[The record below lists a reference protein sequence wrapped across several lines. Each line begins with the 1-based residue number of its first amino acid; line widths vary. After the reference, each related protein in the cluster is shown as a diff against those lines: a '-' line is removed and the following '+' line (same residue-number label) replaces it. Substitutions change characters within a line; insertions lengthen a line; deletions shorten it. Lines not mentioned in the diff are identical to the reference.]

1 MPSLYALVAESVD
14 ATDFKKNEGD
24 IMNIYKQK
32 DGRRFIVYKGSDN
45 KYHSKS
51 YARYLMEQY
60 LGRELTD
67 REEVHHKDH
76 NKTNDVI
83 ENLEVKDKTVH
94 RKEHFKKATTIEHC
108 YICKKEIVVDSRR
121 RANHYRSKNKNPD
134 KWFCSKHCSGIFG
147 QKEQQNRK
155 LSD

>member
-1 MPSLYALVAESVD
+1 MDKNSLIQEIKNDLNSIKKQVEVTLAKLEVLEALYKLDVVKVGTLDSSVHDSESQAV
-14 ATDFKKNEGD
+14 E
-24 IMNIYKQK
+24 
-32 DGRRFIVYKGSDN
+32 
-45 KYHSKS
+45 
-51 YARYLMEQY
+51 
-60 LGRELTD
+60 LGISSE
-67 REEVHHKDH
+67 
-76 NKTNDVI
+76 DVLLNVS
-83 ENLEVKDKTVH
+83 ENLEVKDKTAH
-94 RKEHFKKATTIEHC
+94 REEHFKKVTTIEHC

>member
-1 MPSLYALVAESVD
+1 
-14 ATDFKKNEGD
+14 
-24 IMNIYKQK
+24 MNIYKQK
-32 DGRRFIVYKGSDN
+32 DGRKFIVYKGEDN
-45 KYHSKS
+45 KYHSKA
-51 YARYLMEQY
+51 YARYLMEQH
-60 LGRELTD
+60 LGRKLTNE
-67 REEVHHKDH
+67 EEVHHKDH

-83 ENLEVKDKTVH
+83 ENLEVKNKTAH
-94 RKEHFKKATTIEHC
+94 RREHNIKPIIIEHC
-108 YICKKEIVVDSRR
+108 YICGNDIIVDGRK

>member
-1 MPSLYALVAESVD
+1 
-14 ATDFKKNEGD
+14 
-24 IMNIYKQK
+24 MNIYKQK
-32 DGRRFIVYKGSDN
+32 DGRKFIVYKGEDN
-45 KYHSKS
+45 KYHSKA
-51 YARYLMEQY
+51 YARYLMEQH
-60 LGRELTD
+60 LGRKLTNE
-67 REEVHHKDH
+67 EEVHHKDY

-83 ENLEVKDKTVH
+83 ENLEVKNKTAH
-94 RKEHFKKATTIEHC
+94 RREHNIKPIIIEHC
-108 YICKKEIVVDSRR
+108 YICGNDIIVDSRK